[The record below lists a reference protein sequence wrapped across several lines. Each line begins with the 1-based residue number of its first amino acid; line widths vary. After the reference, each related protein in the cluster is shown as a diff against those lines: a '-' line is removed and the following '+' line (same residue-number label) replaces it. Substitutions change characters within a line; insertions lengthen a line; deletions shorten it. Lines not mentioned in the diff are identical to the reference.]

1 MKWKCTFFKGALLNK
16 VASNPTWCDRKLIG
30 MILLSATSSS
40 WPKSRRRRRPR
51 PAEAGW
57 TSPSYVFWPPSPS
70 LASVMELSPWSIS
83 SFTFSFDQ
91 LYVEQ
96 QRSIITTIIFTIIAI
111 NMNSM
116 SKFRLVRE
124 IQRSVS
130 LPSAQSLLPPSSRS
144 WQDHRHHHLYNFHHH
159 HYHPPHDHWNY

>member
-57 TSPSYVFWPPSPS
+57 TSPCYVFWPPSPS

-83 SFTFSFDQ
+83 SFAFSFDQ

-96 QRSIITTIIFTIIAI
+96 QRSIITIIAI

-144 WQDHRHHHLYNFHHH
+144 WQDLRHHHL
-159 HYHPPHDHWNY
+159 